1 MVVTCCIGNCK
12 SLWIRGDII
21 TFHCFPKDE
30 SLRKQ
35 WISAIPSNILRT
47 TDITQHSRL
56 CSKHFTAECFTEST
70 SFKSL
75 RNMLNKNAVPTIF
88 EEYQESQ
95 YQLVELEKETLPNI
109 LNIEVDPLD
118 ISNENCKMEKP
129 NVSYIL
135 KREIGVQTLKRNFD
149 ESEKIIQSLTKRLK
163 QRDKK
168 IKDLEERLKKKETE
182 EKNDSM
188 KMIKDAVNK
197 YICEERKELFLH
209 EFANNE
215 TGSSKKTYSE
225 YMRQFAAATYHHSP
239 KVYKILKKLITLPT
253 TYTAARWL
261 IDFSQDPQF
270 MEEIK

>member
-1 MVVTCCIGNCK
+1 
-12 SLWIRGDII
+12 
-21 TFHCFPKDE
+21 
-30 SLRKQ
+30 
-35 WISAIPSNILRT
+35 
-47 TDITQHSRL
+47 
-56 CSKHFTAECFTEST
+56 
-70 SFKSL
+70 
-75 RNMLNKNAVPTIF
+75 
-88 EEYQESQ
+88 
-95 YQLVELEKETLPNI
+95 
-109 LNIEVDPLD
+109 
-118 ISNENCKMEKP
+118 
-129 NVSYIL
+129 VSYIL
-135 KREIGVQTLKRNFD
+135 KREIGVQTLKRNF

-182 EKNDSM
+182 EKSDSM